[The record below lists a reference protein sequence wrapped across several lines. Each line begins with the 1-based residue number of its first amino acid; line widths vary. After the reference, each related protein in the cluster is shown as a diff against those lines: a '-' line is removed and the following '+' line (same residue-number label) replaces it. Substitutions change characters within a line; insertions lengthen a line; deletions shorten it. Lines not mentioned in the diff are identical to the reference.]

1 MPTPDP
7 SPPGSIRTPLAGESS
22 DLVVLEAPLSLET
35 AGTQLVTM
43 RTPMG
48 EQADLDWAV
57 GFLASEGVIQTTQSI
72 AAIQW
77 IGSDPALDP
86 MPPIADTV
94 RISLAAS
101 VDPAHKAILSRSHEI
116 RASCGICGV
125 ESPAALVASLGH
137 VARPRPAL
145 KQSLIH
151 RAVAAMRERQP
162 LFQATGACHGA
173 AIFTSDGT
181 PVAVAEDIGRHNA
194 LDRVIGHCLRANAP
208 PGTPA
213 SSRQNPADAANRQ
226 AIDLRDAL
234 LVLSGRAGYELIV
247 KAIRVGIPAIVS
259 VGAASSFAVE
269 LARAA
274 NVRLTGFAR
283 PDGTP
288 RVYT

>member
-1 MPTPDP
+1 MPTPDHI
-7 SPPGSIRTPLAGESS
+7 PPGSIRTPLAGDSS

-94 RISLAAS
+94 RVSLASS
-101 VDPAHKAILSRSHEI
+101 VDPARKAILSRSHEI

-137 VARPRPAL
+137 VPRPRPAL
-145 KQSLIH
+145 GQSLIR

-194 LDRVIGHCLRANAP
+194 LDRVIGHCLRASAP

-213 SSRQNPADAANRQ
+213 SRPKNPGSQ
-226 AIDLRDAL
+226 SIDLSDAL

-259 VGAASSFAVE
+259 VGAASSFAVD

-274 NVRLTGFAR
+274 NVRLVGFAR

>member
-1 MPTPDP
+1 
-7 SPPGSIRTPLAGESS
+7 
-22 DLVVLEAPLSLET
+22 VVLEAPLALET
-35 AGTQLVTM
+35 AAGQLVTM

-57 GFLASEGVIQTTQSI
+57 GFLASEGVISGTHDI
-72 AAIQW
+72 ASMQW
-77 IGSDPALDP
+77 IGSDPTIDP

-94 RISLAAS
+94 RVTLASTVDAS
-101 VDPAHKAILSRSHEI
+101 HKAILSRSHEI

-125 ESPAALVASLGH
+125 ESPAALVASLGR
-137 VARPRPAL
+137 VPRPRPGP
-145 KQSLIH
+145 KPSLIH
-151 RAVAAMRERQP
+151 HAVAAMRSHQP
-162 LFQATGACHGA
+162 LFHATGACHGA

-194 LDRVIGHCLRANAP
+194 LDRVIGQSLRVNSG

-213 SSRQNPADAANRQ
+213 SSRRNPEAAENPQ

-247 KAIRVGIPAIVS
+247 KAIRVGIPAIVC
-259 VGAASSFAVE
+259 VGAASSFAIE

-274 NVRLTGFAR
+274 DVRLVGFAR